1 MGCSGDSK
9 YEPPKEFQINEFLQ
23 KKQKIINTHITNST
37 QPTTAEIKLV
47 SKYDIDIFEF
57 LVRNINQTEKQLK
70 KAKKE
75 KTKQNVQKKLDYFLD
90 LKNKF
95 ETLNWQWEELLGYQ
109 EQERKYIEENKQFVK
124 ENIERQ
130 DLRDGIV
137 YHEPEEEE
145 EEESDSA
152 DYYCNNKFYEKNPKI
167 VGENNDIFKSY
178 VESVKDD
185 DDEKS
190 KEIEIPYGM

>member
-185 DDEKS
+185 DEKS
-190 KEIEIPYGM
+190 IEIEIPYGM

>member
-37 QPTTAEIKLV
+37 QPTTSEIKLV

-75 KTKQNVQKKLDYFLD
+75 KTKQNVKKKLDYFLD

-185 DDEKS
+185 DEKS

>member
-9 YEPPKEFQINEFLQ
+9 YEPPKEFQIKDFLH
-23 KKQKIINTHITNST
+23 KKQKIIHTHITDST
-37 QPTTAEIKLV
+37 QPTNNEIKLV

-57 LVRNINQTEKQLK
+57 LVRNIDNTEKQLQ
-70 KAKKE
+70 
-75 KTKQNVQKKLDYFLD
+75 KTKRERTKKNLQKKLDYFLD

-95 ETLNWQWEELLGYQ
+95 ETLNWQWEELLGNQ
-109 EQERKYIEENKQFVK
+109 EEEKQYIEENKQFVK

-130 DLRDGIV
+130 DIREGIV
-137 YHEPEEEE
+137 YHKEDSEE
-145 EEESDSA
+145 EEESDSN

-185 DDEKS
+185 DEKS

>member
-90 LKNKF
+90 LKNKY

-178 VESVKDD
+178 VESIKD